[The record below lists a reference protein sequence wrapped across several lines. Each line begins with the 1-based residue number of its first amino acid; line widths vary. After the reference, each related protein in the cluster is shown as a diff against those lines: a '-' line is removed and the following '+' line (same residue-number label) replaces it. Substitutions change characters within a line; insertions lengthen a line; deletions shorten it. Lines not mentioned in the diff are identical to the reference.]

1 MSEQKPH
8 EERTWTEEL
17 EVAGKE
23 VVDTVRDLLHQGNVR
38 RIIIRKPDDTVLLEI
53 PLTAGV
59 AVGGILVTFMPLLA
73 GLGALAAL
81 LASVKIQVVR
91 VENGEDEKRD

>member
-1 MSEQKPH
+1 
-8 EERTWTEEL
+8 
-17 EVAGKE
+17 
-23 VVDTVRDLLHQGNVR
+23 
-38 RIIIRKPDDTVLLEI
+38 
-53 PLTAGV
+53 
-59 AVGGILVTFMPLLA
+59 MPLLA

>member
-1 MSEQKPH
+1 
-8 EERTWTEEL
+8 
-17 EVAGKE
+17 
-23 VVDTVRDLLHQGNVR
+23 VR